1 MKKEEQSAS
10 DRVSEWQSR
19 LLLIMKRQAD
29 LLYCMNTNIPGMN
42 RTGMN
47 MNVDG
52 MKVCDDYF
60 LD

>member
-52 MKVCDDYF
+52 MKV
-60 LD
+60 